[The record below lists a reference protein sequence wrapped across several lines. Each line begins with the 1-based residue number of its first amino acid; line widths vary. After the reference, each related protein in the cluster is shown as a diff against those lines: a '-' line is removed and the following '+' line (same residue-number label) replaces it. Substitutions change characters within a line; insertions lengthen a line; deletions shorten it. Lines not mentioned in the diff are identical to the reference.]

1 MEVSICS
8 KCGTH
13 LAISPEGLCNIC
25 DPNALSKRMKQEAH
39 SEENDMAFL
48 GQMKKAIRQERVEK
62 AQPWIE
68 NLKNNPEVISLE
80 YLEDLGKYIINTD
93 KFGIIDYFP
102 KANKILIRRQ
112 NKWITRGLNWIRN
125 NI

>member
-39 SEENDMAFL
+39 SKENDMAFL
-48 GQMKKAIRQERVEK
+48 GQMKKVMRQERVER
-62 AQPWIE
+62 AQPWLE
-68 NLKNNPEVISLE
+68 NLKNNPKVISFE

-102 KANKILIRRQ
+102 KANKILIRKQ
-112 NKWITRGLNWIRN
+112 NKWITKGLNWIIN